1 MHGGDKGVVLAK
13 RIERGGYYRASPCSP
28 SPWWM
33 VRRWPASFHQTYV
46 DCCRRHMRTKGMRAG
61 ATACSLRR
69 NAAREIASLA
79 LRLSRYFGCRRV
91 GVATQKVQHV
101 ARLHAWSRFCAMA
114 DNVAICSESQDFCL
128 WWKSSLARMATIYS
142 PLVGH
147 PDH

>member
-1 MHGGDKGVVLAK
+1 MNGGDKGVVLAK

-69 NAAREIASLA
+69 NMQERGARNCIVGASA
-79 LRLSRYFGCRRV
+79 VKILRLPQSRRSYSKSAACRPLACLEPFLCNGRQRRNLFGV
-91 GVATQKVQHV
+91 SGLLFVVEIKPGQNGYH
-101 ARLHAWSRFCAMA
+101 
-114 DNVAICSESQDFCL
+114 I
-128 WWKSSLARMATIYS
+128 
-142 PLVGH
+142 
-147 PDH
+147 